1 MRHKIKTNRLDRFSS
16 LRKATINSLSRA
28 LFLGQSIKTTYARAE
43 AASGQIE
50 RLISLA
56 KENSLASKRRAYR
69 ALQDHRLVRR
79 LFGEIADLFK
89 DRKSGFTRILKLGK
103 RRGDGAQMV
112 IFELTDKKEK
122 PKKEKAHKKEE
133 AAHLP
138 QAPRGAP
145 LEDKSKTPQ
154 KKEPPKRFL
163 GGIKNIFKKER
174 DSL

>member
-1 MRHKIKTNRLDRFSS
+1 MPNKIKTNRLDRFSS

-69 ALQDHRLVRR
+69 SLQDHRLVRR

-138 QAPRGAP
+138 EAPRGAP

>member
-79 LFGEIADLFK
+79 LFGEIAALFK

-138 QAPRGAP
+138 EAPRGAP
-145 LEDKSKTPQ
+145 LEDKSKTPR

-163 GGIKNIFKKER
+163 SGIKNIFKKER

>member
-28 LFLGQSIKTTYARAE
+28 IFLGQAIKTTHARAL
-43 AASGQIE
+43 AACGQIE

-56 KENSLASKRRAYR
+56 KENSLASKRQAYR
-69 ALQDHRLVRR
+69 VLQDHRLVRR
-79 LFGEIADLFK
+79 LFGETADLFK

-112 IFELTDKKEK
+112 IFELTEKKEK
-122 PKKEKAHKKEE
+122 PKKEKAHKK
-133 AAHLP
+133 AAASHQPEL
-138 QAPRGAP
+138 QHSAPA
-145 LEDKSKTPQ
+145 EDKSKTQ
-154 KKEPPKRFL
+154 EKKEPQKNFL
-163 GGIKNIFKKER
+163 GGIKKIFKKER